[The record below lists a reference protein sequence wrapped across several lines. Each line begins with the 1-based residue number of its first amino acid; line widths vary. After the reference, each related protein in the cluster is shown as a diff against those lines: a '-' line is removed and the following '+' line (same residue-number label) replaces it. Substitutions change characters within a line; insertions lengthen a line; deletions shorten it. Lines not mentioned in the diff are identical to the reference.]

1 MVITLISATVL
12 FSAGTASVS
21 LAAAGWQQKS
31 GDWVYL
37 DKDGNYLRDVWKK
50 TGQHHYYLDNEG
62 KMAVSAL
69 VEYNDDIYYVDEDGK
84 MVTNQWV

>member
-1 MVITLISATVL
+1 MYRKKMVITLISATVL

-50 TGQHHYYLDNEG
+50 QASIIIIWTMRE
-62 KMAVSAL
+62 KWPSAL
-69 VEYNDDIYYVDEDGK
+69 
-84 MVTNQWV
+84 W